1 MAPGGVDRG
10 SGVRPLAPLAHCEGV
25 AVGPTGAIYAGDE
38 TGGLHRV
45 DLATGAH
52 EQVADV
58 GGFAVG
64 LCVDG
69 DGLVY
74 VCVYDGGRIVRADP
88 ETGAV
93 ETYCDSVE
101 GGPLP
106 APNWNLFT
114 PDGTMVV
121 SDSCADPAGLGFL
134 EERSGR
140 VVAVPPGGGGASV
153 VPTPPL
159 DYPNGM
165 ALAPDGTLYVV
176 ETFLEPRVV
185 AIRGGAVSVVADLPH
200 TVPDGLALD
209 EEGGLLVS
217 MFQPNL
223 IVRLPPGG
231 GEPETVASD
240 WTGQR
245 LLTPTNIA
253 FCGDDRRTLA
263 IASLCGWSLSVLETP
278 WRGLPLNYPRVM
290 PPGARRSGR
299 SGTAP
304 GPGRS

>member
-1 MAPGGVDRG
+1 MAPGGVGRG

-25 AVGPTGAIYAGDE
+25 AVGPTGAIFAGDE
-38 TGGLHRV
+38 AGRLYRV
-45 DLATGAH
+45 DLETGAH

-74 VCVYDGGRIVRADP
+74 VCVYDRGRIVRADP

-106 APNWNLFT
+106 APNWNLFA
-114 PDGTMVV
+114 PDGTMYV
-121 SDSCADPAGLGFL
+121 SDSCIDPAGLDFL

-140 VVAVPPGGGGASV
+140 IVAVPPGGGDASV
-153 VPTPPL
+153 VPAPPL

-176 ETFLEPRVV
+176 ETFVEPRVV
-185 AIRGGAVSVVADLPH
+185 ALRDGTVSVVRELPQ

-209 EEGGLLVS
+209 DQGGLLVS

-223 IVRLPPGG
+223 IVRIPPGG

-245 LLTPTNIA
+245 LLTPTNVA

-263 IASLCGWSLSVLETP
+263 IASLCGWSLALIDVP
-278 WRGLPLNYPRVM
+278 WCGEAVHHPKIRTMHNR
-290 PPGARRSGR
+290 
-299 SGTAP
+299 
-304 GPGRS
+304 